1 MSSPPQDD
9 DHFDPQQSERLR
21 ETLDTLHREMDVA
34 EYSRTKSG
42 QRKRVTPKELSK
54 GKTRKRKLLEQE
66 DAQQA
71 YHHLEDDYDDE
82 SDDDDDN
89 GDDGR
94 KKTARLRGSR
104 VSLEDAVIEGSLPL
118 AAAASSRSRPSQP
131 VEDEEGVSE
140 DEADDSGDDEEDDA
154 GSGEEEEEDQ
164 EMEEEVGTQNAT
176 EVESSPSKEAA
187 AVPATKKTRGPYKK
201 RTATAKKQKNTKK
214 PGSNSKKGRRRLY
227 KLKNFKSFRMAQ
239 RHGDALGAHAR
250 GLPQLAIAELKKVAR
265 DAPSAPQV
273 YSSLGMVYRDMFV
286 TARDTINAKKHAE
299 EPTAEVPEKD
309 AADDLEGA
317 DASTSNNHFVPVVYR
332 EALDLA
338 KRAYG
343 SYHIAAILCKKDYD
357 LWIRAADTACDIA
370 DLMGDMSVIHNNAE
384 ARDVLLCKKEQEQWY
399 NEAKN
404 DLQTADNL
412 KPPGLD
418 VPIKLA
424 SVYMELGHFSEAL
437 TLWTDLLQRSSLTEQ
452 FRHTAWLL
460 YAECMLHI
468 GHECQQWNAGNE
480 ANDNYMFR
488 RWLRKWSS
496 TFDWQERRLQALV
509 LAMEAAAGS
518 NACRHLMAW
527 MRHRDVDRRQEIEKR
542 KIEQQQYAAEKKT
555 TVTFAKE
562 DSSKSTVDGR
572 SMLNDSS
579 KTGNV
584 PPSIPDTDV
593 EEDIIYPD
601 EMNVEDTPD
610 PMAPIEGDA
619 EYEGEKALLLQNNEL
634 ELNAFDQT
642 TANMKQVLGN
652 DNGDDGQSDK
662 TSALKERRDAR
673 KKIVAQHQR
682 LMSKLDDEYKK
693 RTKDGEGLAREAGA
707 KVPLQEDSLLE
718 SQHLE
723 ASAYTDGRS
732 SPLAASCRT
741 ITSIA
746 AELMKHLL
754 EMELYKGGRMAG
766 EAVALYMKERAKV
779 HDKKIE
785 DRKKRNQQA
794 NPLGSLLTQTLNYD
808 EVSIDKMRFCL
819 VTIVIH

>member
-1 MSSPPQDD
+1 MSSQQPPDDNNKDD
-9 DHFDPQQSERLR
+9 DDSPMDPQQSERLR

-34 EYSRTKSG
+34 EYSRTKGG

-66 DAQQA
+66 DAKA
-71 YHHLEDDYDDE
+71 MEEEDEEE
-82 SDDDDDN
+82 SDSDDDN
-89 GDDGR
+89 GDNNNR
-94 KKTARLRGSR
+94 NKTARLRGSR

-118 AAAASSRSRPSQP
+118 AAASRSRQSSQQQG
-131 VEDEEGVSE
+131 EDEEGGSE
-140 DEADDSGDDEEDDA
+140 DEDEDDSGDEEEEDDDEDA
-154 GSGEEEEEDQ
+154 GSGEEEEDQ
-164 EMEEEVGTQNAT
+164 EMEEEAGEQRKIET
-176 EVESSPSKEAA
+176 KDAA
-187 AVPATKKTRGPYKK
+187 AAPAKKTRGPYKK
-201 RTATAKKQKNTKK
+201 RSAADKKSKKDKK

-286 TARDTINAKKHAE
+286 TARNNIMAARGENAE
-299 EPTAEVPEKD
+299 EAVLEVTEGVSEKD
-309 AADDLEGA
+309 AAAEEVA
-317 DASTSNNHFVPVVYR
+317 DANSNFVPTVYR

-370 DLMGDMSVIHNNAE
+370 DLMGDISVYNIHAE
-384 ARDVLLCKKEQEQWY
+384 ERDVLLCKKEQEQWY

-518 NACRHLMAW
+518 NACQHLMAW
-527 MRHRDVDRRQEIEKR
+527 MRLRDVERRQQVEKR
-542 KIEQQQYAAEKKT
+542 KKEQERQDAEKKDA
-555 TVTFAKE
+555 VTIAKE
-562 DSSKSTVDGR
+562 NSSNNTD
-572 SMLNDSS
+572 
-579 KTGNV
+579 NV
-584 PPSIPDTDV
+584 PPANADAGF
-593 EEDIIYPD
+593 EEDDIYPD
-601 EMNVEDTPD
+601 EMDIEDTPD

-619 EYEGEKALLLQNNEL
+619 EYEAEKELLLQNNEL
-634 ELNAFDQT
+634 ELNTFDQT

-652 DNGDDGQSDK
+652 DNGDDSQSDK

-682 LMSKLDDEYKK
+682 QMSKMEDEYK
-693 RTKDGEGLAREAGA
+693 RRAAIDEGLAQEAGA
-707 KVPLQEDSLLE
+707 KAQLQEDSILDLD

-732 SPLAASCRT
+732 APLAASCRT

-779 HDKKIE
+779 HDKKMQ
-785 DRKKRNQQA
+785 DREKRKQQA
-794 NPLGSLLTQTLNYD
+794 NPLGSLLLTQTLNYD
-808 EVSIDKMRFCL
+808 EVSTDRIMILRL
-819 VTIVIH
+819 APLLTH